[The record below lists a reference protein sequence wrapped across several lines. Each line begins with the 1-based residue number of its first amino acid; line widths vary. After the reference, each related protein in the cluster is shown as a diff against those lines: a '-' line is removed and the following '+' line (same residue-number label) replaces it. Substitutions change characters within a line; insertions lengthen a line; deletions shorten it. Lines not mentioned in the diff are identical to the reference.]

1 MPKPALPDQARSGRQ
16 QPRRRSRR
24 GQEERWQSRN
34 LSVCNFCCRE
44 SASNRCAPGWHCY
57 KAMLVMNTTWL
68 WPMDRRRCSDGAV
81 AGARHAG
88 AGLVQQQRV
97 RVADERDG
105 QAQLAPAAAAVR
117 LRRPGRHLLRAATLP
132 KSYPALAAAAL
143 PARARA
149 VHAHPRLA
157 CAPGSTWSGCM
168 GAGHS
173 RSAGGSQ
180 RQRNVGGTGEGPEA
194 HLRQRHPPQHI
205 RHLLRHSR
213 LRHALQPQ
221 ARHCCCRPRPYLHL
235 PASARFVI
243 PTDGFA
249 FMHALS

>member
-1 MPKPALPDQARSGRQ
+1 MPKPALADQARSGRQ

-68 WPMDRRRCSDGAV
+68 WPMDRRRCSDGAA

-132 KSYPALAAAAL
+132 KSYPALMAAAL

-168 GAGHS
+168 GAGTRGAQGAVS
-173 RSAGGSQ
+173 GSATWAARVKGRRRTCGSDTRRSTSATCSATADSGTPCSLRRATVAAGLVHTSTCLHQ
-180 RQRNVGGTGEGPEA
+180 P
-194 HLRQRHPPQHI
+194 
-205 RHLLRHSR
+205 
-213 LRHALQPQ
+213 AL
-221 ARHCCCRPRPYLHL
+221 
-235 PASARFVI
+235 
-243 PTDGFA
+243 
-249 FMHALS
+249 